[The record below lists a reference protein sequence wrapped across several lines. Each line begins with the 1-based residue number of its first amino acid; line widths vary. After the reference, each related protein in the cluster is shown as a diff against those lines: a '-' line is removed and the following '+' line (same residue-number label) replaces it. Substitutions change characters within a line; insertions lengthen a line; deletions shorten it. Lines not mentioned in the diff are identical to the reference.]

1 MRNYVKI
8 LFAAILLTVTAGC
21 GSASP
26 KFSDSIL
33 FSINAGASGYGTRAE
48 CTDAEIIVYTDRSV
62 KIFMVEADYSTI
74 AEIGSVTLSE
84 EDYEKL
90 NALVD
95 RKKLYKLSVKSDE
108 SVCDGSNYSIT
119 LYDEN
124 DEILVSKGGY
134 MPTSKKFTSL
144 YKNIKEI
151 LAAYDINQIVDA
163 HREILSVE

>member
-1 MRNYVKI
+1 M
-8 LFAAILLTVTAGC
+8 TVTAGC
-21 GSASP
+21 
-26 KFSDSIL
+26 
-33 FSINAGASGYGTRAE
+33 
-48 CTDAEIIVYTDRSV
+48 
-62 KIFMVEADYSTI
+62 
-74 AEIGSVTLSE
+74 
-84 EDYEKL
+84 
-90 NALVD
+90 
-95 RKKLYKLSVKSDE
+95 
-108 SVCDGSNYSIT
+108 GSNYSIT

>member
-1 MRNYVKI
+1 MRNHVRI
-8 LFAAILLTVTAGC
+8 LFAAILLTVTAG
-21 GSASP
+21 
-26 KFSDSIL
+26 
-33 FSINAGASGYGTRAE
+33 R
-48 CTDAEIIVYTDRSV
+48 
-62 KIFMVEADYSTI
+62 
-74 AEIGSVTLSE
+74 
-84 EDYEKL
+84 
-90 NALVD
+90 
-95 RKKLYKLSVKSDE
+95 
-108 SVCDGSNYSIT
+108 GSNYSIT

>member
-1 MRNYVKI
+1 MPGHP
-8 LFAAILLTVTAGC
+8 VTGQ
-21 GSASP
+21 
-26 KFSDSIL
+26 
-33 FSINAGASGYGTRAE
+33 E
-48 CTDAEIIVYTDRSV
+48 QSV
-62 KIFMVEADYSTI
+62 
-74 AEIGSVTLSE
+74 
-84 EDYEKL
+84 L

>member
-8 LFAAILLTVTAGC
+8 LFAAILLTVTTGCAGT
-21 GSASP
+21 SP
-26 KFSDSIL
+26 KFSSNIL

-48 CTDAEIIVYTDRSV
+48 CTDAEIIVCTDRTV

-95 RKKLYKLSVKSDE
+95 RKKLYKLSVKNDMD
-108 SVCDGSNYSIT
+108 VCDGSSYSIT

-124 DEILVSKGGY
+124 DEELVSKGGY
-134 MPTSKKFTSL
+134 MPASKKFMKL
-144 YKNIKEI
+144 YKDIKEV
-151 LAAYDINQIVDA
+151 LAPYGINQIVDA
-163 HREILSVE
+163 QREILGAE